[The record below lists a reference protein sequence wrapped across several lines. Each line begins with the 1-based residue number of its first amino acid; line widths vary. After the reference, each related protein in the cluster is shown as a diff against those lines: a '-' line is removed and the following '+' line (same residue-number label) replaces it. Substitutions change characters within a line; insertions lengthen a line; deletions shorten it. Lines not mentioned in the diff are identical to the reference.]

1 VDARDVSQQTV
12 RGRGSRT
19 GPRLLDVSPDTDAF
33 LAFRTE
39 LAARVD
45 RSPRSSV
52 EPPRRR
58 LRLRWLLVPLIVAP
72 VATGIVAWVR
82 LPKSQAAAISTP
94 APRAESFVTIRSHPE
109 GARVLIDGSPRGVTP
124 LRLALPVGNH
134 TVELASGSAKRSLPL
149 EIEAGVAATQYVELQ
164 SAAAAPAAVG
174 RLDVVSEPAGASVT
188 VDGVVRGK
196 APMTLADIAVGQHT
210 VMLTSRS
217 GTFSRTVTIAPG
229 ATATVVASL
238 GAERVSVGW
247 VVVDSPLELQIFQDG
262 RRLGTGLDR
271 IMVPAGLHV
280 LDLVNEQY
288 GYRTRTSV
296 EVGSGRTT
304 TAKIDVPLGRVS
316 VNATPWAE
324 VQIDGRA
331 AGMTP
336 LANLSM
342 PIGLHE
348 IVWRHPQFGQ
358 RRQVISVTA
367 SQPVRIGM
375 DFSK

>member
-1 VDARDVSQQTV
+1 MSQQTV
-12 RGRGSRT
+12 RGRGSAA

-45 RSPRSSV
+45 RSPRSYV
-52 EPPRRR
+52 EPSRRR

-82 LPKSQAAAISTP
+82 LPKSQAAALSTP
-94 APRAESFVTIRSHPE
+94 PPRARSFVTIRSHPE
-109 GARVLIDGSPRGVTP
+109 GARVLIDGSPRGLTP
-124 LRLALPVGNH
+124 LRLTLPVGNH
-134 TVELASGSAKRSLPL
+134 TVELSHGSAKRSLPL

-164 SAAAAPAAVG
+164 SAAAAPPAVG
-174 RLDVVSEPAGASVT
+174 RLEVVSEPAGAGVT
-188 VDGVVRGK
+188 VDGVVRGTS
-196 APMTLADIAVGQHT
+196 PLTLADIAVGQHT
-210 VMLTSRS
+210 VMLTSRV

-262 RRLGTGLDR
+262 RRLGSGLDR

-288 GYRTRTSV
+288 GYRTRASV